1 MNADFFGLELNVW
14 AESALRLL
22 IIVGLMTVVVM
33 GLIYGERKIL
43 ARFQQR
49 LGPTR
54 TGPAG
59 LLQSVADALK
69 LIGKEDLR
77 PRSADPW
84 VFELAPYLVFIPIF
98 MGFIVVPFVLDWEI
112 RALEL
117 GLLFFVAASSVNIV
131 GWVMAGW
138 GSDNRYAMIGGM
150 RAVAQAI
157 SYELPLILAL
167 LAAAMVAVGS
177 DGTRGTF
184 NLQQIVAFQD
194 TVPLIV
200 WQPLA
205 FAIFFI
211 AALAELNRTPFDIP
225 VGESEVVGGPFVEYS
240 GIRWS
245 MFFLAEYAGL
255 FIMALIGSAVF
266 LGGWAWPLGERFND
280 EWYGIWWQLGLVGAK
295 AGLLI
300 FIIFWVRV
308 SLPRMRVDQLMGFS
322 WKVLLPLTF
331 AQILVNGLFLVYE
344 WRLELGSV
352 TVTTEAFLLP
362 FGLAGLLA
370 LYLIIERSVSRPRPR
385 PAPAATSP
393 SPAGVEAGS

>member
-1 MNADFFGLELNVW
+1 MNGDFFGIEMNVW

-22 IIVGLMTVVVM
+22 IIVGLMTTVVM
-33 GLIYGERKIL
+33 GLIYAERKIIG
-43 ARFQQR
+43 RFQQR

-77 PRSADPW
+77 PRNADPF

-117 GLLFFVAASSVNIV
+117 GLLFFVAISSVNIV

-138 GSDNRYAMIGGM
+138 GSDNRYAMLGAM
-150 RAVAQAI
+150 RAAAQAI
-157 SYELPLILAL
+157 SYELPLVLSL
-167 LAAAMVAVGS
+167 LSAAMVVG
-177 DGTRGTF
+177 TL
-184 NLQQIVAFQD
+184 NLQTIVAFQD

-200 WQPLA
+200 WQPMA
-205 FAIFFI
+205 FVIFFI
-211 AALAELNRTPFDIP
+211 AALAELNRSPFDIP

-255 FIMALIGSAVF
+255 FIMALIASAVF

-280 EWYGIWWQLGLVGAK
+280 NWYGIWWQLGLVATK

-300 FIIFWVRV
+300 FVIFWIRAT
-308 SLPRMRVDQLMGFS
+308 LPRLRIDQLMGFS

-331 AQILVNGLFLVYE
+331 VQVLVNGLFLVYE
-344 WRLELGSV
+344 WTIDIGNV
-352 TVTTEAFLLP
+352 TITTEAFLLP
-362 FGLAGLLA
+362 VGLAGVAFLFFV
-370 LYLIIERSVSRPRPR
+370 IDHSVSRPRPR
-385 PAPAATSP
+385 PSTAAPAPTA
-393 SPAGVEAGS
+393 PAGAEAGS